1 MTNSKN
7 PKRPLESPPVKT
19 IKKPRRS
26 PFAEAQVVSQSPP
39 SPALQVSQPPP
50 QEVVFEKDGRQLI
63 QDHTKSDAY
72 TIHYDFTI
80 SSLEDILFLSDFYQC
95 VDKTKICNIPF
106 YPIWCV
112 APSIKKLLGMVG
124 LSGVKSQLFNMIV
137 YYLQRF
143 ERKNHDMLHTVIY
156 GQPGTGKTRFI
167 TILGEIYA
175 KLGILEHGKVRFVK
189 RSDLVGK
196 YLGHTAAKTRQVI
209 EDARG
214 GVLVIDEAYSLG
226 DTEGRDSFSR
236 ECIDT
241 LNQALSEE
249 KQNFVCIIAGYKDDL
264 EQRFFRS
271 NPGLERRFPFRY
283 SIPDYTP
290 KQLREIF
297 LSIVAEN
304 DWTMAPDELPSEPF
318 EDNKDYFTFNGG
330 DMEVIF
336 TKAKFAHSVRVFSQH
351 RDQKK
356 KLTRA
361 DFEAGLKAFLEMDNV
376 KRRRQVNEM
385 ISWMYL

>member
-1 MTNSKN
+1 MSSTNPPKTTKRRLDFETEETTKPAKQRKN
-7 PKRPLESPPVKT
+7 TPTTSTPVTREK
-19 IKKPRRS
+19 
-26 PFAEAQVVSQSPP
+26 
-39 SPALQVSQPPP
+39 
-50 QEVVFEKDGRQLI
+50 VFEKDGKTLI
-63 QDHTKSDAY
+63 LDHSQSNEFSD
-72 TIHYDFTI
+72 HYDFEI
-80 SSLEDILFLSDFYQC
+80 KRLEDLLFLAEYYPNVNKSKVNNLPFYQ
-95 VDKTKICNIPF
+95 IRRI
-106 YPIWCV
+106 
-112 APSIKKLLGMVG
+112 APAIQKLLDLVG
-124 LSGVKSQLFNMIV
+124 LVNVKEQLFQMIV
-137 YYLQRF
+137 YHLQRF
-143 ERKNHDMLHTVIY
+143 ERKNHDMLHSVIY
-156 GQPGTGKTRFI
+156 GGPGVGKTKFI
-167 TILGEIYA
+167 SILGEIYA
-175 KLGILEHGKVRFVK
+175 SLGVLEHGKVKFVK

-209 EDARG
+209 EDAKG

-226 DTEGRDSFSR
+226 DTEGKDSFSR

-249 KQNFVCIIAGYKDDL
+249 KQNFVCIIAGYKEDL

-304 DWTMAPDELPSEPF
+304 QWEMEASDLPMEPF
-318 EDNKDYFTFNGG
+318 EENKDYFTFNGG

-336 TKAKFAHSVRVFSQH
+336 TKAKFAHSVRVFSH
-351 RDQKK
+351 SRTHKK

-361 DFEAGLKAFLEMDNV
+361 DFDAGLESFLAMDNV
-376 KRRRQVNEM
+376 RRRRQVNEM

>member
-1 MTNSKN
+1 MSL
-7 PKRPLESPPVKT
+7 RPPS
-19 IKKPRRS
+19 RS
-26 PFAEAQVVSQSPP
+26 PFANVNINNNNKAKRRLEFEEEEPQPPRKNQKKSPP
-39 SPALQVSQPPP
+39 PTPT
-50 QEVVFEKDGRQLI
+50 EVVFEKDGRTLI
-63 QDHTKSDAY
+63 LDHTLSDEY
-72 TIHYDFTI
+72 CDHYRYDI
-80 SSLEDILFLSDFYQC
+80 KCLEDLLFLSEYYPSL
-95 VDKTKICNIPF
+95 DKTKTQNLPF
-106 YPIWCV
+106 YPIRRI
-112 APSIKKLLGMVG
+112 APAIQKLLGLVG
-124 LSGVKSQLFNMIV
+124 LASVKEQLFQMMV
-137 YYLQRF
+137 YHLQRF
-143 ERKNHDMLHTVIY
+143 ERKNHDMLHSVIY
-156 GQPGTGKTRFI
+156 GGPGVGKTKFI
-167 TILGEIYA
+167 GILGEIYA
-175 KLGILEHGKVRFVK
+175 SLGVLEHGRVRFVK

-249 KQNFVCIIAGYKDDL
+249 KQNFVCIIAGYKEDL

-283 SIPDYTP
+283 TIPDYTP

-304 DWTMAPDELPSEPF
+304 HWTMAPDELPTEPF

-336 TKAKFAHSVRVFSQH
+336 TKAKFAHSIRVFSH
-351 RDQKK
+351 TKTDKK

-361 DFEAGLKAFLEMDNV
+361 DFEAGLEAFLQMDNV
-376 KRRRQVNEM
+376 RRRRQINEM

>member
-1 MTNSKN
+1 MSST
-7 PKRPLESPPVKT
+7 KRPLESPDDSSVKPPKQPRKFQPT
-19 IKKPRRS
+19 I
-26 PFAEAQVVSQSPP
+26 
-39 SPALQVSQPPP
+39 PPP
-50 QEVVFEKDGRQLI
+50 RNTKRKEQHEVVFEKNGRKLLLDLSQ
-63 QDHTKSDAY
+63 SDEHRC
-72 TIHYDFTI
+72 HYLFEI
-80 SSLEDILFLSDFYQC
+80 KALEDLLFLAEYYPKL
-95 VDKTKICNIPF
+95 DKTKVPNLPF
-106 YPIWCV
+106 FQIRRIEP
-112 APSIKKLLGMVG
+112 ALQKLLAMVG
-124 LSGVKSQLFNMIV
+124 LNGVKEQLFQMIV
-137 YYLQRF
+137 YHLQRF
-143 ERKNHDMLHTVIY
+143 ERKNHDMLHSVIY
-156 GQPGTGKTRFI
+156 GGPGVGKTKFI
-167 TILGEIYA
+167 AILGEIYA
-175 KLGILEHGKVRFVK
+175 KLGILEHGRVRFVK

-249 KQNFVCIIAGYKDDL
+249 KQNFVCIIAGYKEDL
-264 EQRFFRS
+264 EQRFFNS

-290 KQLREIF
+290 SQLREIF

-304 DWTMAPDELPSEPF
+304 QWEMDPKDLPLDPF

-336 TKAKFAHSVRVFSQH
+336 TKAKFAHSVRVFSHDRQH
-351 RDQKK
+351 KK
-356 KLTRA
+356 KLTKV
-361 DFEAGLKAFLEMDNV
+361 DFETGLQSFLSMDNV